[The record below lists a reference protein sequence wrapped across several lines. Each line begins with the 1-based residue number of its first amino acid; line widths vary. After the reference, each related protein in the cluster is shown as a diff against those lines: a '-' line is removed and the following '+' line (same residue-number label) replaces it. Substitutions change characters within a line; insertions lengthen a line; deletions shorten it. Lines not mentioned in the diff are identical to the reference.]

1 MFRHFLLIRGPYV
14 VAVAIVVAGD
24 GASMGFESL
33 MIGGGNGDDGFDF
46 VIRILSSFLVKL
58 VFVAVEFVLNPAAM
72 C

>member
-1 MFRHFLLIRGPYV
+1 
-14 VAVAIVVAGD
+14 
-24 GASMGFESL
+24 MGFESL